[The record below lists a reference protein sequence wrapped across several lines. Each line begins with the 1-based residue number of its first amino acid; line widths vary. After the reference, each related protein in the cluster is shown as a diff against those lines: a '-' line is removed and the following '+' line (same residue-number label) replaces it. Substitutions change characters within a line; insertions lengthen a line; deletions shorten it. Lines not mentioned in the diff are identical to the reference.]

1 MSDPTSI
8 ASIQRPNCGTE
19 LNICAVRISNVNE
32 CFFLKDP
39 VVFTYCQIVSK
50 TLSVAKPLV
59 VNIIFNLGYLL
70 FHREAF
76 HCVRENTHTDDKDA
90 NIESKR

>member
-32 CFFLKDP
+32 CFFFLKDP
-39 VVFTYCQIVSK
+39 VSLEWDSLVLDGLDRRMVS
-50 TLSVAKPLV
+50 
-59 VNIIFNLGYLL
+59 
-70 FHREAF
+70 E
-76 HCVRENTHTDDKDA
+76 
-90 NIESKR
+90 